1 MSAITEEKE
10 NSKVLSTA
18 EDLEYKIEIATQT
31 LDRNIGFV
39 INCDNKTSIVLATFG
54 VLLAIIL
61 TNEGLNEIFN
71 IVKACI
77 AIKTFC
83 SVLYLLCF
91 AGTIFFMI
99 LGMFNLG
106 SVLVAKTSEEAIGK
120 KDENSRIFFTGIRKN
135 GDYNTYHQKFCAMNK
150 EDILNDLIE
159 QIYIN
164 ADIASIKYA
173 TYNRGLRRTIVGFVF
188 FVVLLL
194 IGIYIY

>member
-1 MSAITEEKE
+1 MTATTEEK
-10 NSKVLSTA
+10 SKNRPELNE

-39 INCDNKTSIVLATFG
+39 TNCDNKTSIVLAAFG

-61 TNEGLNEIFN
+61 TNEGLNEIFT
-71 IVKACI
+71 IVNACI
-77 AIKTFC
+77 ASKTFC
-83 SVLYLLCF
+83 SILYLLCF
-91 AGTIFFMI
+91 AGAIFSMV

-106 SVLVAKTSEEAIGK
+106 SVLVAKTSEEAIGR
-120 KDENSRIFFTGIRKN
+120 KDESSRIFFAGIRKN
-135 GDYNTYHQKFCAMNK
+135 GNYNTYQQKFCAMSK
-150 EDILNDLIE
+150 EDFLNDLIE

-173 TYNRGLRRTIVGFVF
+173 TYNRGLRRTIVGFIF